1 MNTTGIFSNS
11 SSVMT
16 KYTQTGGNFKTY
28 AARKVSGTATNSE
41 GKTERH
47 EWNYVQLYGK
57 WYGIDPTWD
66 DPVIKGT
73 GYVSDS
79 IKHRYFL
86 VGSNEM
92 NKNHFPNG
100 QMTESGKKFVYPT
113 IETEKY
119 GK

>member
-1 MNTTGIFSNS
+1 M
-11 SSVMT
+11 
-16 KYTQTGGNFKTY
+16 
-28 AARKVSGTATNSE
+28 
-41 GKTERH
+41 
-47 EWNYVQLYGK
+47 
-57 WYGIDPTWD
+57 
-66 DPVIKGT
+66 
-73 GYVSDS
+73 SDS

-100 QMTESGKKFVYPT
+100 QMTESGQKFAYPT

>member
-1 MNTTGIFSNS
+1 MELQ
-11 SSVMT
+11 
-16 KYTQTGGNFKTY
+16 QT
-28 AARKVSGTATNSE
+28 
-41 GKTERH
+41 
-47 EWNYVQLYGK
+47 LYGK